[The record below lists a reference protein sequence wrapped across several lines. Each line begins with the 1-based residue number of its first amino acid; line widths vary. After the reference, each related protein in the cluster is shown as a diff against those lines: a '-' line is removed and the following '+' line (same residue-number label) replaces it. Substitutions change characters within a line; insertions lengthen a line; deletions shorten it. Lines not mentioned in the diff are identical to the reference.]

1 MQFLSEE
8 IPEISRDEAYVL
20 ILSYLGFNSVE
31 ISMLLDVT
39 DGCIRQRRKRGQDKD
54 THNVTQLFLA
64 DKA

>member
-39 DGCIRQRRKRGQDKD
+39 DGCIRQRRKRVQDKD